1 MYVFYLKKNVGYIF
15 VYMIGNLHPY
25 ICSTGC
31 TVQTQVPGPSLTVPR
46 FPFYHQTNQFFF
58 FLHSCTSPS
67 IDISHA
73 EEEGEKKKEEYNQ
86 EKKKKTIYVARSNP
100 FYPILGILGFFFF

>member
-1 MYVFYLKKNVGYIF
+1 
-15 VYMIGNLHPY
+15 MIGNLHPY

-58 FLHSCTSPS
+58 FSAFMYKS
-67 IDISHA
+67 IDRYIPCRR
-73 EEEGEKKKEEYNQ
+73 GRRKKKKNITKR
-86 EKKKKTIYVARSNP
+86 KKKKTIYVARSNP